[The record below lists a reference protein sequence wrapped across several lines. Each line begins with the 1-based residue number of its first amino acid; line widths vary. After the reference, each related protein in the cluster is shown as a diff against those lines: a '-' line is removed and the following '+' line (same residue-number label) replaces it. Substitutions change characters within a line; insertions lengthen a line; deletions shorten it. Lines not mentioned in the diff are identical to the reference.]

1 MTANSDD
8 ASSLGLARW
17 YDLFSRGARDWLR
30 HDEKVREAVREY
42 LPKIIA
48 SGEVIND
55 STRSVR
61 VPVKMLE
68 HYHFRLRNPGDSQGV
83 GQGDTK
89 PGDVLADARPDQGSQ
104 KGEGGQGDGGI
115 QLMLGDQDRRHRR
128 LAVGRDAAAE
138 SEGPRGPVG

>member
-1 MTANSDD
+1 MAENSED

-30 HDEKVREAVREY
+30 HDEKVREAVREH

-48 SGEVIND
+48 NGEVIND

-83 GQGDTK
+83 GQGDVK
-89 PGDVLADARPDQGSQ
+89 SGDVLAEAQPDQGSE

-115 QLMLGDQDRRHRR
+115 
-128 LAVGRDAAAE
+128 
-138 SEGPRGPVG
+138 